1 MGRSGVETRAGG
13 EVVSP
18 CTHASYLCA
27 KVGEGSVEKKREK
40 RGKEREKGLGQ
51 TLLRTTAEE

>member
-18 CTHASYLCA
+18 CTHAT